1 MPEIGSDK
9 MFDLVYCLLLAVLT
23 IGGLW
28 AVGGEKGQA
37 GGGGEGGGRDTVL

>member
-28 AVGGEKGQA
+28 AVRKDKEKND
-37 GGGGEGGGRDTVL
+37 GGGK